1 MPQDCQTKLQCAAC
15 LKPFAKTE
23 WTPSQLKHAN
33 RTTRPTALVCK
44 ACVAEGCTAYDPRY
58 YTCKKCG
65 KKKGCKHFDREQLR
79 NHRDHELAKLDCL
92 QCRQENAAR
101 EKTLHDKFKQSKW
114 FCKCGNPIH
123 SEKCPLAT
131 MFYNKRRWPGG
142 DGYITAED
150 NVFLSNL
157 NPRPKWWADALRKPN
172 KPK

>member
-1 MPQDCQTKLQCAAC
+1 MKLLKQRSSYAKLASPRAA
-15 LKPFAKTE
+15 PPPITD
-23 WTPSQLKHAN
+23 TS
-33 RTTRPTALVCK
+33 LV
-44 ACVAEGCTAYDPRY
+44 PRVE
-58 YTCKKCG
+58 KR
-65 KKKGCKHFDREQLR
+65 KGCKRFDSEQLH
-79 NHRDHELAKLDCL
+79 NHRHHERSKLDCL
-92 QCRQENAAR
+92 QCRQENAER
-101 EKTLHDKFKQSKW
+101 EKILHSKFKQSKW

-131 MFYNKRRWPGG
+131 MFYDKRRWPGG

>member
-1 MPQDCQTKLQCAAC
+1 MPQDCQTKVQCAAC
-15 LKPFAKTE
+15 LKSFGRSE
-23 WTPSQLKHAN
+23 WTTKQWSN
-33 RTTRPTALVCK
+33 RNDHTVVCK
-44 ACVAEGCTAYDPRY
+44 ACVAEGCTASNPQY

-65 KKKGCKHFDREQLR
+65 KKKGCKKFDIEQLK
-79 NHRDHELAKLDCL
+79 NHMHRERSKLDCL
-92 QCRQENAAR
+92 QCRQENADR
-101 EKTLHDKFKQSKW
+101 EKTLHAKFKQSKW

-131 MFYNKRRWPGG
+131 MFYDKRRWPGG

-172 KPK
+172 KTK